1 MRDEFGDRMKEYEAR
16 ETQRTLLPML
26 PVAVR
31 IDGRAFHTFTKG
43 FKKPFDQSLS
53 DMFRYAT
60 KVLVKETG
68 AVIGYTQ
75 SDEISLIL
83 YQEDPKSE
91 LFFDGKIY
99 KLTSVLASIATAAFN
114 KMWLTYLVDHQSD
127 IDHKVWQLA
136 TFDCRVWQLP
146 TKWEAVNMLLWREK
160 DARRNSVSSAA
171 QSNYPSTQLRGKDSK
186 QQQEMLAAAGINWDD
201 YPKWAKTGTFYRRR
215 QVERELTPTEL
226 EGIPEEHRPAP
237 GVKVIRS
244 EIVEWPYELG
254 KVRNKVEAIF
264 DDALPVLYA
273 EGDNSNLSVKH
284 DNTASAVS

>member
-31 IDGRAFHTFTKG
+31 IDGRAFHTFTRG

-53 DMFRYAT
+53 EMFRYT
-60 KVLVKETG
+60 TRVLVQETG

-83 YQEDPKSE
+83 HQDDPKSE

-114 KMWLTYLVDHQSD
+114 KAWLVYLVDHQD
-127 IDHKVWQLA
+127 QTDHEVWKLA

-146 TKWEAVNMLLWREK
+146 TKWEATNMLLWREK
-160 DARRNSVSSAA
+160 DAKRNSVSSAA
-171 QSNYPSTQLRGKDSK
+171 QSVYSDHELHGKSSNE
-186 QQQEMLAAAGINWDD
+186 QQEMLFQKGINWND
-201 YPKWAKTGTFYRRR
+201 YPKWAKTGTYYRRR
-215 QVERELTPTEL
+215 QTEHLPTPEELAR
-226 EGIPEEHRPAP
+226 IPEKYRPAADA
-237 GVKVIRS
+237 KVIRTDV
-244 EIVEWPYELG
+244 VEWPYELA
-254 KVRNKVEAIF
+254 KVENKVEAIF
-264 DDALPVLYA
+264 DDAPPVLYI
-273 EGDNSNLSVKH
+273 DVH
-284 DNTASAVS
+284 SAAPAAGQ

>member
-43 FKKPFDQSLS
+43 FKKPFDLSLS
-53 DMFRYAT
+53 EMFRYTT
-60 KVLVKETG
+60 KILVKEAG

-75 SDEISLIL
+75 SDEISLL
-83 YQEDPKSE
+83 LLQESPKSE

-127 IDHKVWQLA
+127 IDDKVWTLA

-146 TKWEAVNMLLWREK
+146 TKWEAINMLLWREK
-160 DARRNSVSSAA
+160 DARRNSISSAA
-171 QSNYPSTQLRGKDSK
+171 QSVYSVRELCGKTSNE
-186 QQQEMLAAAGINWDD
+186 QQELLFQRGINWAD
-201 YPKWAKTGTFYRRR
+201 YPKWAKVGTFYRR
-215 QVERELTPTEL
+215 QLVERELTDDERAK
-226 EGIPEEHRPAP
+226 IPEKYRPEP
-237 GVKVIRS
+237 GIKVTRTD
-244 EIVEWPYELG
+244 IVEWPYELG
-254 KVRNKVEAIF
+254 KVANKVEAVF
-264 DDALPVLYA
+264 DQAPPILQV
-273 EGDNSNLSVKH
+273 NTN
-284 DNTASAVS
+284 NTASAVGH

>member
-1 MRDEFGDRMKEYEAR
+1 MRDEFGDRMKAYEAR

-31 IDGRAFHTFTKG
+31 IDGRAFHTFTRG
-43 FKKPFDQSLS
+43 FDKPFDAALS
-53 DMFRYAT
+53 ETFQYAT
-60 KVLVKETG
+60 RVLVKESG

-83 YQEDPKSE
+83 YEENPKSQ

-114 KMWLTYLVDHQSD
+114 SMWISQRARLEKVVGMRSVDF
-127 IDHKVWQLA
+127 A

-171 QSNYPSTQLRGKDSK
+171 QSVYSDRELHGKSSSELH
-186 QQQEMLAAAGINWDD
+186 EMLFQKGINWND
-201 YPKWAKTGTFYRRR
+201 YPKWAKTGAFYRRR
-215 QVERELTPTEL
+215 TSERIPTLEEL
-226 EGIPEEHRPAP
+226 ERIPAKYRPAEYA
-237 GVKVIRS
+237 KIIRTD
-244 EIVEWPYELG
+244 IVEWPYELA
-254 KVRNKVEAIF
+254 KIENKVEAVF
-264 DDALPVLYA
+264 DDAPPILYS
-273 EGDNSNLSVKH
+273 EPNSAA
-284 DNTASAVS
+284 TAANQ

>member
-1 MRDEFGDRMKEYEAR
+1 MKEYEAR

-31 IDGRAFHTFTKG
+31 IDGRAFHTFTRG

-53 DMFRYAT
+53 EMFRAAT
-60 KVLVKETG
+60 KELVKESG

-83 YQEDPKSE
+83 HQDDPKSE

-127 IDHKVWQLA
+127 IDDKVWKLA

-146 TKWEAVNMLLWREK
+146 NKWEAVNMLLWREK
-160 DARRNSVSSAA
+160 DARRNSISSAA
-171 QSNYPSTQLRGKDSK
+171 QAVYSQLELHGKSASE
-186 QQQEMLAAAGINWDD
+186 QQEMLFQKGINWAD
-201 YPKWAKTGTFYRRR
+201 YPKWAKTGTYYRRR
-215 QVERELTPTEL
+215 QIERELTPDEL
-226 EGIPEEHRPAP
+226 SRIPEKHRPAP
-237 GVKVIRS
+237 GTKLLRS
-244 EIVEWPYELG
+244 DIVEWPYELA
-254 KVRNKVEAIF
+254 KVENKVEAVF
-264 DDALPVLYA
+264 DDAPPVFYA
-273 EGDNSNLSVKH
+273 NT
-284 DNTASAVS
+284 DNTTPVVGP

>member
-31 IDGRAFHTFTKG
+31 IDGRAFHTFTRG

-53 DMFRYAT
+53 EMFRYTT
-60 KVLVKETG
+60 KMLVKESG

-83 YQEDPKSE
+83 FQEDPKSE

-114 KMWLTYLVDHQSD
+114 KMWLAYLVDHQSE
-127 IDHKVWQLA
+127 IDDKTWNLA

-171 QSNYPSTQLRGKDSK
+171 QAVYSDKELHGKSSSE
-186 QQQEMLAAAGINWDD
+186 QQEMLFQKGINWAD

-215 QVERELTPTEL
+215 QVERAPTAEELAR
-226 EGIPEEHRPAP
+226 IPERYRPAENA
-237 GVKVIRS
+237 KVIRTD
-244 EIVEWPYELG
+244 IVEWPYELG
-254 KVRNKVEAIF
+254 KVENKVEAIF
-264 DDALPVLYA
+264 DDATPVMLA
-273 EGDNSNLSVKH
+273 DTNS
-284 DNTASAVS
+284 AAPAAGQ